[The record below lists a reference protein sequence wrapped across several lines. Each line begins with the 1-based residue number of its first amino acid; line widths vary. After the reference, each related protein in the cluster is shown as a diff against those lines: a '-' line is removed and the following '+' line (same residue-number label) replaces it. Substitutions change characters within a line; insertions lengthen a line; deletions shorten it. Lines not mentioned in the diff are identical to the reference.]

1 MTGIVIY
8 GIPVANMRVSRLL
21 CEAVLKSEVEITE
34 TGCVLMQSAMADC
47 AKNRIMAVLT
57 TMLE

>member
-8 GIPVANMRVSRLL
+8 GIPVANLRVSKLL

-34 TGCVLMQSAMADC
+34 TGCALMQLAIADY
-47 AKNRIMAVLT
+47 AKNRIMAVMT